1 MVDLVRRKR
10 IFQVQG
16 GGKMSVEQKVALE
29 AKKTEETVR
38 VQPFLVAS
46 DKSRFLG
53 KETIISPVNMWS
65 YTLR

>member
-1 MVDLVRRKR
+1 
-10 IFQVQG
+10 
-16 GGKMSVEQKVALE
+16 MSVEQKVALE